1 MTQKRSLRN
10 TGRLTVN
17 LSSRTV
23 EVDGRPLELTDR
35 EFGLLEML
43 YRRSVLDEGES
54 LVLMG
59 RLSVD
64 LRTGSVRAAGR
75 TVELSDKEFS
85 ILELLCLNRGQLV
98 TKEMLL
104 EHLYGQAAHPNA
116 KTLDVFVC
124 KLRKKLTEACGGENY
139 IRTVWGQG
147 LILDEEGTGALVQAE
162 PA

>member
-1 MTQKRSLRN
+1 MTQKRPLRN
-10 TGRLTVN
+10 TGRLTVS
-17 LSSRTV
+17 LSTRTV

-54 LVLMG
+54 MVRMG
-59 RLSVD
+59 RMSVD
-64 LRTGSVRAAGR
+64 LRTGCVLAAGR
-75 TVELSDKEFS
+75 PVELSDKEFS

-104 EHLYGQAAHPNA
+104 EHLYGRSVHPNA

-139 IRTVWGQG
+139 IRTIWGQG
-147 LILDEEGTGALVQAE
+147 LVLEDEDTGTLAQAE